1 MFSFA
6 SKIFVFL
13 ALAASFLVAAPADT
27 FERARLLYE
36 KTDYPAST
44 RLLESVPQKSA
55 ADLNLLGRNYF
66 MLGDYKKATET
77 FEKATT
83 LDPRNSSHWHWLG
96 RTFGRRAELASFV
109 TAPGYASK
117 ARQNFERAVELDPR
131 NSEALGDLF
140 EYYLQAPGFLGG
152 GLDKAQS
159 LIDKIAAIDPAE
171 RHWAMARVA
180 EEKKD
185 FNTAEAQLRRSM
197 ELAPR
202 QIGRIVDLA
211 KFVAKRGR
219 TQESE
224 QIFEQARKLEP
235 NHPTYLW
242 ERANLLIEQKR
253 NLAEARQLLQQ
264 YMNSKVKPDED
275 HKEEARKLLA
285 KIQGA

>member
-1 MFSFA
+1 MLSFA

-13 ALAASFLVAAPADT
+13 ALAATFLTAAPADT
-27 FERARLLYE
+27 LERARLLYE
-36 KTDYPAST
+36 KTDYPSST
-44 RLLESVPQKSA
+44 RLLESLPQKSA

-66 MLGDYKKATET
+66 MLGDYKKATEA
-77 FEKATT
+77 FEKATA

-131 NSEALGDLF
+131 NSDALGDLF

-159 LIDKIAAIDPAE
+159 LIDKITAIDPAE

-197 ELAPR
+197 ELAPK

-253 NLAEARQLLQQ
+253 NLGEARQLLQL
-264 YMNSKVKPDED
+264 YMNAKVKPDDD